1 MGGGGSVSGGR
12 RRQLSLRRAA
22 AAARSQA
29 EERQRRG
36 GAAEDRKR
44 NRDPLRERRK
54 KPHTTMLQLSI
65 FLLLLSHFHGF
76 SLAKFEY
83 SNCSSTE
90 YEEGTTY
97 ESNLSNLLSSLYQ
110 NAMNHSAFYDTSFGS
125 APNEIYGLAMCFVD
139 SSPADC
145 ASCLQYASY
154 NTTQPCP
161 ASKTADIFYD
171 NCLFRYSNQ
180 NFTSELSTVLNIA
193 NKATCFYNDKNV
205 TNSTAAKNSVT
216 QLMGNLRKIASN
228 SSQKF
233 ASGMTNGTNF
243 TGLVQCARDLSSE
256 DCDKCI
262 ANAFN
267 YMSLCSNNWTSQG
280 MRIIDLSCYVR
291 YESYLF
297 NATAFPRLL
306 NSSLPPIPSVN
317 GGRSKSKLVVAVTIS
332 VSAALIILIAVG
344 ILFWKRRQKLH
355 KKREHE
361 QSPVFVQDNAESTL
375 EYILHPNVEYQVFDL
390 TTLQNATENFSD
402 TNKLGRGGFGTVYK
416 GLLPDG
422 KEIAVKRLSGNSTQG
437 IRELKNEVN
446 LLAKLKHKNLVLLY
460 GCCIQKEEKL
470 LCYEYVTN
478 GSLDKILFAKDGSKN
493 VELDWRSRYRLI
505 EGIGRGL
512 FYLHE
517 ESRLKIVHRDLKGS
531 NILLDKDMNPKI
543 SDFGLARFFEED
555 QTHKETSIVAGTFG
569 YMAPEYVLHGN
580 YSIKA
585 DVYSFGVLLLEIVT
599 GKRNSSFSG
608 SSRIS
613 NVISYALQHWSS
625 ETINQLKDPKIEDI
639 YLEEVKKCVHI
650 ALLCVQDKPMDRPN
664 MEAVNLMLSG
674 GYSKTLPPLPSG
686 WQITRI
692 LDMSL
697 SDDYS
702 TTQSSVDNSR
712 FSY

>member
-1 MGGGGSVSGGR
+1 MLH
-12 RRQLSLRRAA
+12 LS
-22 AAARSQA
+22 
-29 EERQRRG
+29 
-36 GAAEDRKR
+36 
-44 NRDPLRERRK
+44 
-54 KPHTTMLQLSI
+54 
-65 FLLLLSHFHGF
+65 LLLLLLTHFHGL

-83 SNCSSTE
+83 SNCSSTQ
-90 YEEGTTY
+90 YVQGTTY

-110 NAMNHSAFYDTSFGS
+110 NAMNHSGFYDTYFGS
-125 APNEIYGLAMCFVD
+125 PPDEIYGLAMCFVD
-139 SSPADC
+139 SSPAAC
-145 ASCLQYASY
+145 ASCLQYASS
-154 NTTQPCP
+154 NTTLPCP
-161 ASKTADIFYD
+161 ASITADIFYD
-171 NCLFRYSNQ
+171 SCLLRYSNQ
-180 NFTSELSTVLNIA
+180 NFTSELSTVLDIPDQP
-193 NKATCFYNDKNV
+193 TCFYNDKNV
-205 TNSTAAKNSVT
+205 TNSTEAKNSVT
-216 QLMGNLRKIASN
+216 QLMDSLRKIAPN
-228 SSQKF
+228 STQKF
-233 ASGMTNGTNF
+233 ASGMANGTNF
-243 TGLVQCARDLSSE
+243 TGLVQCVRDLSSE

-262 ANAFN
+262 GNAFN
-267 YMSLCSNNWTSQG
+267 YMSLCSNNWTSRG
-280 MRIIDLSCYVR
+280 MRLIDLSCYVR
-291 YESYLF
+291 YESYLI
-297 NATAFPRLL
+297 NATAFPKLL
-306 NSSLPPIPSVN
+306 NSSLPPIPSIN
-317 GGRSKSKLVVAVTIS
+317 GPGSKSRLVVAVTTS
-332 VSAALIILIAVG
+332 VSAALLVIIAVG
-344 ILFWKRRQKLH
+344 IFFWKRRQKVQMR
-355 KKREHE
+355 REHE

-402 TNKLGRGGFGTVYK
+402 TNKLGRGGFGAVYK

-446 LLAKLKHKNLVLLY
+446 LLAKLKHKNLVQLY

-470 LCYEYVTN
+470 LCYEYVIN

-493 VELDWRSRYRLI
+493 VELDWRNRYKII
-505 EGIGRGL
+505 EGISRGL

-531 NILLDKDMNPKI
+531 NVLLDNDMNPKI

-580 YSIKA
+580 YSIKS

-639 YLEEVKKCVHI
+639 YLEDVKKCVHI

-674 GYSKTLPPLPSG
+674 GYSKTLPSLPSG

-712 FSY
+712 FSS